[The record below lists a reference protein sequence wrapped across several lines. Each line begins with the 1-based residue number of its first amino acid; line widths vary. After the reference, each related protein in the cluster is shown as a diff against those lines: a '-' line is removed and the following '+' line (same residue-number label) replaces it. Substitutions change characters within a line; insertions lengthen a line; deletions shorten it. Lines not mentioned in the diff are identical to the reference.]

1 MMYRSDLDTRHKG
14 SAIAAVAALHAGL
27 ALALLHLTGTVD
39 LTDVQEGLAVFD
51 VIEAVP
57 PPPVPPPPPPPPRES
72 QAEKPK
78 EREGGSAP
86 KNIRSE
92 ATPVVAPKPRI
103 EVPATP
109 PIAASETPREGT
121 APTQGASDIAG
132 PGTGAGGTGT
142 GTGSGAGGGG
152 PGGGGEGLAAVR
164 TRLATRPLR
173 GRDFPPHILEAWPAG
188 ASIYMRHR
196 VDANGTIVECIVD
209 NGTGDSA
216 IDRQI
221 CEITRQ
227 KLRYRPGLN
236 RNRQRVADWA
246 GYGQRPPR

>member
-1 MMYRSDLDTRHKG
+1 
-14 SAIAAVAALHAGL
+14 
-27 ALALLHLTGTVD
+27 
-39 LTDVQEGLAVFD
+39 
-51 VIEAVP
+51 
-57 PPPVPPPPPPPPRES
+57 
-72 QAEKPK
+72 
-78 EREGGSAP
+78 
-86 KNIRSE
+86 
-92 ATPVVAPKPRI
+92 
-103 EVPATP
+103 
-109 PIAASETPREGT
+109 
-121 APTQGASDIAG
+121 
-132 PGTGAGGTGT
+132 
-142 GTGSGAGGGG
+142 
-152 PGGGGEGLAAVR
+152 VR